1 MLFVL
6 PPSRRAVAASAE
18 DEEGWVDE
26 DGDEGDWDDE
36 DWGAEGGYSGGGG
49 GGGSS
54 SGGGGGGG
62 VSAAASSSSSSAAAA
77 PAGAAASS
85 LAPPAPRDAQLDAF
99 RDRVH
104 LGSLEAVLATGV
116 TRHTGRDD
124 RATSEQ
130 VLDPRTR
137 MVLFKLLAQ
146 GFISRVC
153 GCVSTGKEANVYYA
167 ERPGGAGPLALKIF
181 KTSILVFK
189 DRDRYV
195 SGEFRFRSG
204 YARGNP
210 RKMVKLWAEKEMR
223 NLKRLHAA
231 GLPVPRPHLLRLHVL
246 AMDFFGSDGW
256 PSPRLKDAAGTLSPA
271 RLAAAYVE
279 LVDLMRAMY
288 QRCGLVHG
296 DLSEYNLLWH
306 EGALAV
312 IDVGQSVES
321 DHPGSLDFL
330 RADCANVS
338 DFFRRAGVLVMA
350 PRDLFDYVV
359 HASLAGRDAEQAFL
373 DAAMARAEA
382 RGEEGGEGAAA
393 AALEDAVFMGAYIP
407 QSLHGVRHIEKDAS
421 QAAAGG
427 AGQLLY
433 GALIGLVEGPGGGAS
448 GGGGGGGDGAGGGS
462 GSGSGSAAA
471 DAAAAAAS
479 PSAAAAAEG
488 QEEKEEEEEDHDGD
502 GEEEE
507 EDEEGGGSSDGSG
520 SEGGEAREA
529 HYVRRGSTKEEQKAH
544 RAAVKEAARE
554 KRRNKMP
561 KHLKK
566 RATKK

>member
-1 MLFVL
+1 LFVL
-6 PPSRRAVAASAE
+6 PPSLAA
-18 DEEGWVDE
+18 EEATWVDG
-26 DGDEGDWDDE
+26 DGDDDGEWDAEEWDD
-36 DWGAEGGYSGGGG
+36 DAGFT
-49 GGGSS
+49 S
-54 SGGGGGGG
+54 SGGGGGSLP
-62 VSAAASSSSSSAAAA
+62 SATAAAAA
-77 PAGAAASS
+77 PTP
-85 LAPPAPRDAQLDAF
+85 APAAPRDAQLDAF

-104 LGSLEAVLATGV
+104 LGALEAVVQTGV

-137 MVLFKLLAQ
+137 MILFKLLAQ

-167 ERPGGAGPLALKIF
+167 ERPGGLGPLALKIY

-231 GLPVPRPHLLRLHVL
+231 GLPVPQPHLLRLHVL
-246 AMDFFGSDGW
+246 AMDFLGVDGW
-256 PSPRLKDAAGTLSPA
+256 PSPRLKDAAATLAPA
-271 RLAAAYVE
+271 RLGAAYVE
-279 LVDLMRAMY
+279 LVDLMRSMY

-296 DLSEYNLLWH
+296 DLSEYNILWH

-321 DHPGSLDFL
+321 DHPGSLEFL
-330 RADCANVS
+330 RVDCANVT
-338 DFFRRAGVLVMA
+338 DFFRRAGVLVMS
-350 PRDLFDYVV
+350 PRNLFDYVV
-359 HASLAGRDAEQAFL
+359 HASLPSRAAEQAFL
-373 DAAMARAEA
+373 DEAMASAEA
-382 RGEEGGEGAAA
+382 REGGGGGAAA
-393 AALEDAVFMGAYIP
+393 NAAVEDAVFMGAYIP
-407 QSLHGVRHIEKDAS
+407 QSLHGVRNVEKDAAA
-421 QAAAGG
+421 AAAGG
-427 AGQLLY
+427 AGALLY
-433 GALIGLVEGPGGGAS
+433 GALAGLVGAPAAGGGGA
-448 GGGGGGGDGAGGGS
+448 GAG
-462 GSGSGSAAA
+462 A
-471 DAAAAAAS
+471 
-479 PSAAAAAEG
+479 PAAAEG
-488 QEEKEEEEEDHDGD
+488 AGDNGGGGESSSSGGSDREDEEEEGEGGEDEEEGGQEGED
-502 GEEEE
+502 GEEGGR
-507 EDEEGGGSSDGSG
+507 GGG
-520 SEGGEAREA
+520 AQ
-529 HYVRRGSTKEEQKAH
+529 YVRRGSTKEEQKAH

-554 KRRNKMP
+554 KRKNKLP

>member
-1 MLFVL
+1 MANPTPTSADQLAASLFVL
-6 PPSRRAVAASAE
+6 PSPRAAHAVHVYAE
-18 DEEGWVDE
+18 WEEGVWSE
-26 DGDEGDWDDE
+26 DE
-36 DWGAEGGYSGGGG
+36 DWEDGEWGWGDDGVGGAGGGAAGGGVVSGGGG
-49 GGGSS
+49 GGGG
-54 SGGGGGGG
+54 SGGG
-62 VSAAASSSSSSAAAA
+62 AAAAAAAA
-77 PAGAAASS
+77 PSSNTAAAMVDASAAAVS
-85 LAPPAPRDAQLDAF
+85 APAAVARDVQLDAF

-104 LGSLEAVLATGV
+104 LGSLEAVLQTGV

-137 MVLFKLLAQ
+137 MILFKLLAQ

-167 ERPGGAGPLALKIF
+167 ERPGGAGPLALKIY

-231 GLPVPRPHLLRLHVL
+231 GLPVPRPHLLRMHVL
-246 AMDFFGSDGW
+246 AMDFFGDDGW
-256 PSPRLKDAAGTLSPA
+256 PAPRLKDAAATLPSA
-271 RLAAAYVE
+271 RLSAAYVE
-279 LVDLMRAMY
+279 LADLMRAMY

-306 EGALAV
+306 EGSLAV

-321 DHPGSLDFL
+321 DHPGSLEFL
-330 RADCANVS
+330 RVDCANVS

-359 HASLAGRDAEQAFL
+359 HASLSSRSAEQAYL

-382 RGEEGGEGAAA
+382 RGDAGAEGEANAAV
-393 AALEDAVFMGAYIP
+393 EDAVFMGAYIP
-407 QSLHGVRHIEKDAS
+407 QSLHGVRNIEKDAS
-421 QAAAGG
+421 TAAAGG
-427 AGQLLY
+427 ADALLY
-433 GALIGLVEGPGGGAS
+433 GALTGLVGAP
-448 GGGGGGGDGAGGGS
+448 GGGGGGGEP
-462 GSGSGSAAA
+462 
-471 DAAAAAAS
+471 AAAAAATGVES
-479 PSAAAAAEG
+479 ES
-488 QEEKEEEEEDHDGD
+488 EEQGNSGSGSEDSDSG
-502 GEEEE
+502 
-507 EDEEGGGSSDGSG
+507 EEGGGE
-520 SEGGEAREA
+520 EGTAREA
-529 HYVRRGSTKEEQKAH
+529 QYVRRGSTKEEQKAH

-554 KRRNKMP
+554 KRKNKLP

-566 RATKK
+566 KATKK